1 MSRFGAGTVSGIAL
15 AIAGVAFVALQLG
28 AQSLGFEDTDSPAV
42 QLQYLR
48 EHSDNYLQQGLALFA
63 IGIALTILV
72 FAAYERLAGRVGPVA
87 LRSLSAFGLL
97 GAAGY
102 FLFGVMRFS
111 VLPLL
116 YIDGLDHDWGEMA
129 YLVHQVAGIHGFAQ
143 AGIVASCG
151 FAVGIGI
158 AGFRAGVLPRWLA
171 VLAVIPAIRLVG
183 ILGPLGLLPDG
194 LWIFFMLSIP
204 GSFVWFGLLGLVLAR
219 PAPGPAI
226 EAARPALAEA

>member
-1 MSRFGAGTVSGIAL
+1 MSRFGAGTMSGIAV
-15 AIAGVAFVALQLG
+15 AIAGVAFMALQLG
-28 AQSLGFEDTDSPAV
+28 AQSLGFEDTDNPAV
-42 QLQYLR
+42 QLEYLR
-48 EHSDNYLQQGLALFA
+48 GHSENYAQQGLAMFV

-72 FAAYERLAGRVGPVA
+72 FAAYDRLAGQVGPVA
-87 LRSLSAFGLL
+87 LRTLSAFGLL
-97 GAAGY
+97 GAACY

-143 AGIVASCG
+143 AGIVSSCG

-171 VLAVIPAIRLVG
+171 VLAVVPAIRLLAIVG
-183 ILGPLGLLPDG
+183 PFGLLPDG
-194 LWIFFMLSIP
+194 FWIIFMLSIP
-204 GSFVWFGLLGLVLAR
+204 GSFVWFALLGASLRDAS
-219 PAPGPAI
+219 AAAAN
-226 EAARPALAEA
+226 AARTPALAEG